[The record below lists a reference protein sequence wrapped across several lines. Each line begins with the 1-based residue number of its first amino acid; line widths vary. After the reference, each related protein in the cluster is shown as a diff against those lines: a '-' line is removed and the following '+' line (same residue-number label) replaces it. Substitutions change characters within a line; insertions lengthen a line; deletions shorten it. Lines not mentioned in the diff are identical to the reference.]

1 MKLLTVPMLIV
12 SLTAAA
18 VGGLGTLAVRASAVS
33 TQTSIELLR
42 MNLRVAQLHEQ
53 LLQHSRDALA
63 AQVQESLPR
72 GSVPAA
78 NAAAAPVAVEESL
91 KEKVSTVSTL
101 PEASPVQPWPEEVM
115 P

>member
-1 MKLLTVPMLIV
+1 MKLMSLTVPVTIAA
-12 SLTAAA
+12 LTVAA

-33 TQTSIELLR
+33 TQTNIELLR
-42 MNLRVAQLHEQ
+42 LNLRVAKLHEQ

-63 AQVQESLPR
+63 EQVQESLPR

-78 NAAAAPVAVEESL
+78 VAPVAGKESL
-91 KEKVSTVSTL
+91 KEKVFIS
-101 PEASPVQPWPEEVM
+101 PEEGSVQPWPEEVR

>member
-1 MKLLTVPMLIV
+1 MKLMSLTVPMLIAV
-12 SLTAAA
+12 LSVAAI
-18 VGGLGTLAVRASAVS
+18 GGLGTLAVRASAVS

-63 AQVQESLPR
+63 AQVQASLPR

-78 NAAAAPVAVEESL
+78 AAPIVRGESR

-101 PEASPVQPWPEEVM
+101 PEASPVQPWPEEVR

>member
-1 MKLLTVPMLIV
+1 MKLLIVPMLIV
-12 SLTAAA
+12 SLTVAA

-63 AQVQESLPR
+63 AQVRESLPR
-72 GSVPAA
+72 GSMPAA
-78 NAAAAPVAVEESL
+78 VAGIAGGEDR
-91 KEKVSTVSTL
+91 KEKVFVPPGESS
-101 PEASPVQPWPEEVM
+101 VQPWPEEVS

>member
-12 SLTAAA
+12 SLTVAA

-53 LLQHSRDALA
+53 LLQHSRDTLV
-63 AQVQESLPR
+63 AQVRESLPR

-78 NAAAAPVAVEESL
+78 ATGGEGS
-91 KEKVSTVSTL
+91 KEKVFM
-101 PEASPVQPWPEEVM
+101 PPGESPVQPWPEEVS

>member
-1 MKLLTVPMLIV
+1 MKLLIVPMLIV
-12 SLTAAA
+12 SLTVAA

-63 AQVQESLPR
+63 AQVAASLPR
-72 GSVPAA
+72 GSVPTA
-78 NAAAAPVAVEESL
+78 
-91 KEKVSTVSTL
+91 EKVSTL
-101 PEASPVQPWPEEVM
+101 PEASPVQPWPEEVS

>member
-1 MKLLTVPMLIV
+1 MKLASLTVPILIA
-12 SLTAAA
+12 SLTVAAI
-18 VGGLGTLAVRASAVS
+18 GGLSMLAVRAGAVS

-63 AQVQESLPR
+63 AQVQASLPR
-72 GSVPAA
+72 GSVPS
-78 NAAAAPVAVEESL
+78 AAPIASGESR
-91 KEKVSTVSTL
+91 KEKVSTL
-101 PEASPVQPWPEEVM
+101 PEANSVQPWPEEVS

>member
-1 MKLLTVPMLIV
+1 MKLTSLTVPMLIA
-12 SLTAAA
+12 SLTVAA

-63 AQVQESLPR
+63 AQVQASLPR

-78 NAAAAPVAVEESL
+78 ATPMANGEAR
-91 KEKVSTVSTL
+91 KEKVSTP
-101 PEASPVQPWPEEVM
+101 PEESPVQPWPEEVR

>member
-1 MKLLTVPMLIV
+1 MKLASLTVPVTIAA
-12 SLTAAA
+12 LTVAA
-18 VGGLGTLAVRASAVS
+18 VGGLSTLAVRASAVS
-33 TQTSIELLR
+33 TQTNIELLR
-42 MNLRVAQLHEQ
+42 LNLRVAKLHEQ

-63 AQVQESLPR
+63 AQVQESLPA

-78 NAAAAPVAVEESL
+78 SREDV
-91 KEKVSTVSTL
+91 KEKVSTP